1 MRTDADFPTLQSPR
15 LSLTA
20 LNAGDRD
27 GLFAILGDES
37 VTRYLGSEPLQNREE
52 AAGLIREYERRR
64 QAGEELRWAIRVKGE
79 ERLAGM
85 CILREPY
92 SSRRR
97 AELGYLLATDKWG
110 QGLTA
115 EAAEAVLSY
124 GFGVLGL
131 NRIEA
136 LTFAENSASRALLRK
151 LGFAEEGILR
161 QHAWEKGRYWDD
173 VIHALLADEFRAQG
187 R

>member
-1 MRTDADFPTLQSPR
+1 MRTDADFPVLQSSR

-27 GLFAILGDES
+27 GLLAILGDES
-37 VTRYLGSEPLQNREE
+37 VTRYLGCEPLQDLEE
-52 AAGLIREYERRR
+52 AADLIREYERRR
-64 QAGEELRWAIRVKGE
+64 QAGDELRWAIRVRGE

-85 CILREPY
+85 CVLHEPY
-92 SSRRR
+92 SPRRR
-97 AELGYLLATDKWG
+97 AELGYMLAPDRWG
-110 QGLTA
+110 QGF
-115 EAAEAVLSY
+115 AAEAVEAVISY
-124 GFGVLGL
+124 GFSVLGL

-151 LGFAEEGILR
+151 LGFAEEGIMR

-173 VIHALLADEFRAQG
+173 VIHALLADDFRAQG